1 MANQAGEQEMET
13 MTTGEELRLIHYLR
27 DIGWTDTAI
36 IKLLIYILSR

>member
-1 MANQAGEQEMET
+1 MILAGEEEMGI

-27 DIGWTDTAI
+27 EIGWSNTAI